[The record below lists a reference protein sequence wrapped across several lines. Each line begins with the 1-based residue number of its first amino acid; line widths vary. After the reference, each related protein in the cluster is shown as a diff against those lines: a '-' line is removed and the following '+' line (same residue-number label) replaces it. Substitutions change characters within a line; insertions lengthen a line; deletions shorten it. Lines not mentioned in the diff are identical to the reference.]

1 MKFDARH
8 LPTNID
14 DYDVCVIGS
23 GPAGLTVAL
32 ELMHS
37 GMRVCVLEAGSAD
50 NTDDRPEN
58 DKAVESRGI
67 EIRPESR
74 ERILGG
80 SSETWSGFIAPLDP
94 IDFEPR
100 PGSRDGWP
108 ISPTEITDYLDKGG
122 HRYGLPRS
130 SAFTPVSGAPDAIQH
145 FGLSA
150 KTFLVQR
157 PPLRYRAKFG
167 HAFLSPNLDLIF
179 GATVTRLVS
188 ETDGRVSSVKQALF
202 VDRNGDEHAVGSRV
216 FILAASAIE
225 SVRIALNSDQIGNEY
240 DQVGRYFMNH
250 PKANVAKVYFSQPL
264 PRDHFFFET
273 GDEKTGRY
281 VGLRF
286 SEDVQRK
293 ENLLNSYIRLE
304 PPRDSGSYPRAE
316 KLSRAFKQLK
326 RRGPAAGPMET
337 TRAAGNLLA
346 NLVGLPQLVAR
357 FMNRRKSRAG
367 NALESAV
374 VRCFTEMEP
383 NPDNRIELS
392 TTVDRFGLPIPRVSH
407 SQSDAS
413 IHTVEH
419 LLSAAERM
427 FAATSSK
434 MVRTV
439 DSLRDALNN
448 DASHHLGGLRM
459 GTDPANSVVDANLKF
474 HSVDNLYAAGG
485 AVFPTGGCANPT
497 LTIIGLSMRLAGSID
512 KSLGART
519 GSVNSHERK
528 GTGFVIIGAG
538 RRVRE
543 DVLPA
548 VERLNGR
555 AYVSGIYATSKSAVV
570 GLDDIYDVEPLSRLN
585 TEALA
590 SSQFIYVAV
599 PPKKLTSILSRLTEF
614 NCSDKTLVVDTPT
627 LRNKELDALYS
638 KFLKVAVAEDSA
650 YLPWIKLLTNKY
662 APIERV
668 EFDRSAYAYHAVA
681 LAKTILANGG
691 ARPVVKKSVGNKRTT
706 TFHFDNGRT
715 TKLIGPRDYKSGT
728 MRFVASDGTI
738 IDTKLRSDSDTV
750 ICPTIEEF
758 RCIGFQQGANFIAL
772 SPQETDL
779 AGSFAPDDTIV
790 SRMLDIKRVGL
801 MRLLSDLLSGGDGYT
816 LAEGV
821 DDARATE

>member
-8 LPTNID
+8 LPTKID

-37 GMRVCVLEAGSAD
+37 GKRVGVLEAGGAD
-50 NTDDRPEN
+50 STDDKAEN

-100 PGSRDGWP
+100 PGSHDGWP
-108 ISPTEITDYLDKGG
+108 ISSTEITDHLDKTG
-122 HRYGLPRS
+122 HRYGLPHS
-130 SAFTPVSGAPDAIQH
+130 SAFAPVSGDPDAIQR
-145 FGLSA
+145 FGLSG
-150 KTFLVQR
+150 KTFRVQR
-157 PPLRYRAKFG
+157 PPLRYRQKFE

-202 VDRNGDEHAVGSRV
+202 VDRNGDEHAVGSRI

-240 DQVGRYFMNH
+240 DQLGRYFMNH
-250 PKANVAKVYFSQPL
+250 PKANVARVHFPEPL

-273 GDEKTGRY
+273 GDEKSGRY
-281 VGLRF
+281 VGLRL
-286 SEDVQRK
+286 SEDIQRK
-293 ENLLNSYIRLE
+293 DNLLNSYIRLE
-304 PPRDSGSYPRAE
+304 PSRNSGSYPRAE

-326 RRGPAAGPMET
+326 RRGLADGPMEAT
-337 TRAAGNLLA
+337 KAVGSLLA
-346 NLVGLPQLVAR
+346 SFVGLPEMVAR
-357 FMNRRKSRAG
+357 SMNRRKSKAENSVAG
-367 NALESAV
+367 AV

-383 NPDNRIELS
+383 DPDNRIELS
-392 TTVDRFGLPIPRVSH
+392 TASDRFGLPIPRVSH

-413 IHTVEH
+413 IHSVER

-427 FAATSSK
+427 FAATSGK

-459 GTDPANSVVDANLKF
+459 GTDPANSVVDTNLKF

-497 LTIIGLSMRLAGSID
+497 LTIIGLSMRLAATINETLVSR
-512 KSLGART
+512 A
-519 GSVNSHERK
+519 GSVNARERK
-528 GTGFVIIGAG
+528 GTGFIIIGAG

-548 VERLNGR
+548 LERLIGR

-570 GLDDIYDVEPLSRLN
+570 GLDDVYDVEPISSLN
-585 TEALA
+585 AEALA
-590 SSQFIYVAV
+590 PSQFIYVAV
-599 PPKKLTSILSRLTEF
+599 PPKKLASILSRLTEF
-614 NCSDKTLVVDTPT
+614 DCSDKTLVVDTPT

-638 KFLKVAVAEDSA
+638 RFLKVAVAEDSA

-691 ARPVVKKSVGNKRTT
+691 ARPVVKKTAGSKRTK

-715 TKLIGPRDYKSGT
+715 SKLIGPRDYKSGA
-728 MRFVASDGTI
+728 MRFLASDGTI
-738 IDTKLRSDSDTV
+738 IDTKPRSDSDVV
-750 ICPTIEEF
+750 ICPRVEEF

-779 AGSFAPDDTIV
+779 AGSFSPEDTIV

-816 LAEGV
+816 LKEGL
-821 DDARATE
+821 DDAQATE